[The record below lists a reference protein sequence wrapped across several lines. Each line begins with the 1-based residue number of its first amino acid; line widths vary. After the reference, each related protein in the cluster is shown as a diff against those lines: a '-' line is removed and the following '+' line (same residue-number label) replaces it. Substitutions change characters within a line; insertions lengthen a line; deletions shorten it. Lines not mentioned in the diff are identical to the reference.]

1 MMGASFLCADKFR
14 SPPVKVLS
22 SQLRDGKECHTPS
35 GRSEY
40 VIKRLGAGEQSS
52 LQVSTVWMQG
62 TVVKVQSD
70 QNTVLIL
77 DETGNFLVSGINSVP
92 RGKPCLS
99 PGKYVMVM
107 GVIQSHN
114 PEPVLRA
121 VKMADLSENALIHR
135 KNWIYEVEDLQQIL
149 P

>member
-99 PGKYVMVM
+99 PG
-107 GVIQSHN
+107 
-114 PEPVLRA
+114 
-121 VKMADLSENALIHR
+121 
-135 KNWIYEVEDLQQIL
+135 
-149 P
+149 